1 MTSTMR
7 THAHAPDSTR
17 CHSVRSLMEA
27 FVDGELSPEQTLEME
42 AHVEHCPRCQANAD
56 FQRVLSSSI
65 RELVHAEP
73 PREDAGTRRSD
84 ASRDESTP
92 GDTLSG
98 ERQSEVNSDAS
109 KGVDAEFVAEAVL
122 SDEQATNTVAISP
135 FMLRLEQAI
144 DAEIEREAGA
154 TQGGS
159 HNAWVGRSTWVGRIT
174 VFAAAA
180 SATLW
185 FGVRTFGPEVMARAS
200 GRSNAP
206 AQARDHE
213 AGITG
218 MPVQDDEV
226 MTLEGALDRLID
238 YHSSPPRPQVTSADL
253 LPELEP
259 DVGVRMQLPKLDA
272 SYGAR
277 WEGASLVPVR
287 NQRAASFRYQLPKNK
302 VTLYVFNASRLR
314 VQDSR
319 ILIRES
325 PQPVYFGQW
334 RGYNVAAKENRGVG
348 YALATDM
355 DGPAVARMI
364 NDVH

>member
-1 MTSTMR
+1 MTSTIH
-7 THAHAPDSTR
+7 TQALLTDNVT
-17 CHSVRSLMEA
+17 CHNVRSLMEA

-42 AHVEHCPRCQANAD
+42 DHVEHCARCQANAE
-56 FQRVLSSSI
+56 FQRVLSASI
-65 RELVHAEP
+65 KDLVHAEP
-73 PREDAGTRRSD
+73 PRVGDNLGGGDIAGSN
-84 ASRDESTP
+84 
-92 GDTLSG
+92 GDDDDG
-98 ERQSEVNSDAS
+98 
-109 KGVDAEFVAEAVL
+109 AELVAEAVAD
-122 SDEQATNTVAISP
+122 DEQTAAVAPTP

-144 DAEIEREAGA
+144 DAEIERE
-154 TQGGS
+154 
-159 HNAWVGRSTWVGRIT
+159 VGTAQTVSRSTWVGRIT

-185 FGVRTFGPEVMARAS
+185 FGVRTFGPELMARAN
-200 GRSNAP
+200 GRSGSP
-206 AQARDHE
+206 EQTREHE
-213 AGITG
+213 SGLTG
-218 MPVQDDEV
+218 VPVQDDEV

-272 SYGAR
+272 YGAR

-319 ILIRES
+319 ILSRET

-364 NDVH
+364 NDIH

>member
-1 MTSTMR
+1 MT
-7 THAHAPDSTR
+7 
-17 CHSVRSLMEA
+17 CHNVRSLMEA

-42 AHVEHCPRCQANAD
+42 SHVEHCSRCHANVD

-65 RELVHAEP
+65 KELVHAEL
-73 PREDAGTRRSD
+73 PRVAAASQRN
-84 ASRDESTP
+84 ASRDEDKL
-92 GDTLSG
+92 GDAVDQSDLG
-98 ERQSEVNSDAS
+98 ERP
-109 KGVDAEFVAEAVL
+109 VAEAVA
-122 SDEQATNTVAISP
+122 DGEQTANAVAISP

-154 TQGGS
+154 TQGASRGTVS
-159 HNAWVGRSTWVGRIT
+159 LGAVSLSTWVGRIT

-200 GRSNAP
+200 GRSNTP
-206 AQARDHE
+206 EQARDHE
-213 AGITG
+213 SGITG
-218 MPVQDDEV
+218 VPVQEDEV

-319 ILIRES
+319 ILSRES